1 MVEPNYFYRNCAIV
15 FGWVFHRLCKNLR
28 PFNVL
33 YDYLRRVFL
42 RAIAILFAKSDF
54 SCLEFS

>member
-1 MVEPNYFYRNCAIV
+1 MVEPTYFYRNCAIV

-33 YDYLRRVFL
+33 YEYERSIFL
-42 RAIAILFAKSDF
+42 LAIAILFALSDF
-54 SCLEFS
+54 SYMEFS

>member
-1 MVEPNYFYRNCAIV
+1 MVEPNCFYRNCAIV

-33 YDYLRRVFL
+33 YEYVRSIFL
-42 RAIAILFAKSDF
+42 LAIAILFAKSDF
-54 SCLEFS
+54 SCLELS